1 MFSGYAI
8 GLGQVRPLTG
18 FGLALVCFA
27 TEVVLSRFWLAHFQV
42 GPAEWL
48 WRTLSYGQRL
58 PVRRPV
64 ADSDHPSPRG

>member
-1 MFSGYAI
+1 MFSGYGI

-27 TEVVLSRFWLAHFQV
+27 TEVVLSRLWLAHFQF

-48 WRTLSYGQRL
+48 WRTLSYGRML
-58 PVRRPV
+58 PVRLSPV
-64 ADSDHPSPRG
+64 CAPSWKDK